1 MAGRNEVDQIHRIYK
16 LCGSPSEEY
25 WRKIRLPSNHMA
37 KPQHKRKVREAFK
50 DFSPEALSLVDR
62 LLALDPLERL
72 TATDALMSDKDRVY
86 PQAHQKLEKMKGN
99 QPVLCEM
106 RP

>member
-72 TATDALMSDKDRVY
+72 TATDALMSDVSVS
-86 PQAHQKLEKMKGN
+86 LMKS
-99 QPVLCEM
+99 L
-106 RP
+106 RF